1 MENHATNDHE
11 TPALMHE
18 NDGGQSSPPAED
30 LVAPGIPIVR
40 ASTPRPLSYALA
52 TTAAASK
59 QGQEEA
65 VFAANF
71 PAQAPVAPPLP
82 EEPETRQEPIS
93 NGASA
98 VLSTSEAEKNE
109 DSEFVW
115 LFEYGL
121 EMEPEYLN
129 SPERLN

>member
-1 MENHATNDHE
+1 
-11 TPALMHE
+11 
-18 NDGGQSSPPAED
+18 
-30 LVAPGIPIVR
+30 
-40 ASTPRPLSYALA
+40 TPRPFSYAPA
-52 TTAAASK
+52 TSAATSRH
-59 QGQEEA
+59 GQEEA

-71 PAQAPVAPPLP
+71 PAQAPIAPPLP

-93 NGASA
+93 NGAPA
-98 VLSTSEAEKNE
+98 VLSTPEVETDE

-129 SPERLN
+129 SPERLNGLAI